1 MHGEGRKQRMQ
12 RTRGGIGAG
21 LGGIRKLKLLI
32 DLRVLGVVEQR
43 AF

>member
-1 MHGEGRKQRMQ
+1 MERKQR
-12 RTRGGIGAG
+12 TRVGSGAG

-32 DLRVLGVVEQR
+32 DLGVLGVVERR